1 MGSHRASSASCRRLV
16 VSWTQMSLGW
26 RSRMTRTRSMLLL
39 LVLVATASAQINFG
53 GGSSNSR
60 TPSSSGGQRPS
71 SIGSS
76 SRPSSGSSIQFANK
90 NPSAKEVAQG
100 LQSKRQTLATVLK
113 SQGVTPAVDVNIRGT
128 LGTRRLGDRCTTP
141 QRTAGTCQYI
151 FARQCRPVLTAILTQ
166 GVTSQIISYLV
177 QAIRS
182 PCGFLGFDFTLC
194 CEDQNQPQITTQ
206 PPTTPRP
213 TTQRPTTQ
221 RPTTQRPTTQ
231 TTAAPQQD
239 NCGTNSNNRIVGGT
253 EARQG
258 DWPWAVV
265 LGTKNAFSN
274 RFSVQ
279 CGGTLL
285 DQTTVLTAAH
295 CFDQAGGPNVVR
307 LGDHDINT
315 SSDGAQ
321 AVDVS
326 IRRIIQ
332 HPGWDSNSLE
342 NDICIL
348 KLSQPIQYSRDI
360 RRACLP
366 NQYKGQDLPSV
377 LARPQPIVVGWGSTS
392 TGTGPTN
399 RLRQAPVQMVTQ
411 QQCAQAYRQVSRV
424 TIGATKLCA
433 GEGTRDTCNGDSGGG
448 LFSRNLGGGYAVVGV
463 TSFGVECAR
472 DDFPGVYTRVDEYLP
487 WIQQNM
493 G

>member
-1 MGSHRASSASCRRLV
+1 MGSQPDRRRPAGAYLLATDQLSNRSAVCNL
-16 VSWTQMSLGW
+16 
-26 RSRMTRTRSMLLL
+26 SRMAGTRHLLL
-39 LVLVATASAQINFG
+39 LFFIFSTISGQINFG
-53 GGSSNSR
+53 GGGSR
-60 TPSSSGGQRPS
+60 RPSSSSGGQKPAS
-71 SIGSS
+71 SSSSGSG
-76 SRPSSGSSIQFANK
+76 SRPSSGSSILFSSDPQS
-90 NPSAKEVAQG
+90 PKEVVQG

-128 LGTRRLGDRCTTP
+128 LGTRRLGDQCTTP

-166 GVTSQIISYLV
+166 GVTQQLISYLI

-194 CEDQNQPQITTQ
+194 CEDQNQPPI
-206 PPTTPRP
+206 TTPRP
-213 TTQRPTTQ
+213 TTQQPTTPQPTTQQSTTQ
-221 RPTTQRPTTQ
+221 RPTT
-231 TTAAPQQD
+231 AAPQLD
-239 NCGTNSNNRIVGGT
+239 NCGTNANNRIVGGT
-253 EARQG
+253 ESRQG

-265 LGTKNAFSN
+265 LGTKNTFSN

-360 RRACLP
+360 RRA
-366 NQYKGQDLPSV
+366 
-377 LARPQPIVVGWGSTS
+377 
-392 TGTGPTN
+392 
-399 RLRQAPVQMVTQ
+399 
-411 QQCAQAYRQVSRV
+411 
-424 TIGATKLCA
+424 
-433 GEGTRDTCNGDSGGG
+433 
-448 LFSRNLGGGYAVVGV
+448 
-463 TSFGVECAR
+463 
-472 DDFPGVYTRVDEYLP
+472 
-487 WIQQNM
+487 
-493 G
+493 

>member
-1 MGSHRASSASCRRLV
+1 MAKARP
-16 VSWTQMSLGW
+16 
-26 RSRMTRTRSMLLL
+26 LLL
-39 LVLVATASAQINFG
+39 LLFLFSTISGQINFG
-53 GGSSNSR
+53 GSR
-60 TPSSSGGQRPS
+60 TPSTPTGSQKPS
-71 SIGSS
+71 SPSG
-76 SRPSSGSSIQFANK
+76 SRPSSGSSIQFSSEAQ
-90 NPSAKEVAQG
+90 SAKEVVQG

-128 LGTRRLGDRCTTP
+128 LGTRRLGDQCTTP

-166 GVTSQIISYLV
+166 GVTQQLISYLI

-194 CEDQNQPQITTQ
+194 CEDQNQPPITT
-206 PPTTPRP
+206 PRPTTPRP
-213 TTQRPTTQ
+213 TTQQPTTPQPTTQQSTTQ
-221 RPTTQRPTTQ
+221 RPTT
-231 TTAAPQQD
+231 AAPQLD
-239 NCGTNSNNRIVGGT
+239 NCGTNANNRIVGGT
-253 EARQG
+253 ESRQG

-265 LGTKNAFSN
+265 LGTKNTFSN

-321 AVDVS
+321 AVDVT

-366 NQYKGQDLPSV
+366 TQYRGQDLPSV

-448 LFSRNLGGGYAVVGV
+448 LFSRNLGGGFAVVGV

>member
-1 MGSHRASSASCRRLV
+1 
-16 VSWTQMSLGW
+16 
-26 RSRMTRTRSMLLL
+26 MTRTTPALLF
-39 LVLVATASAQINFG
+39 LVLVSTASAQINFG

-60 TPSSSGGQRPS
+60 PSSSSGGQRPS
-71 SIGSS
+71 SGGSS

-113 SQGVTPAVDVNIRGT
+113 SQGVTPAVDVNIRGS
-128 LGTRRLGDRCTTP
+128 LGTRRLGDQCITP
-141 QRTAGTCQYI
+141 QRTAGSCQYI
-151 FARQCRPVLTAILTQ
+151 FARQCRPILTAILTQ
-166 GVTSQIISYLV
+166 GVTQQLISYLI

-194 CEDQNQPQITTQ
+194 CEDQNQITTQ
-206 PPTTPRP
+206 AP
-213 TTQRPTTQ
+213 TTQQ
-221 RPTTQRPTTQ
+221 PTTQ

-239 NCGTNSNNRIVGGT
+239 NCGTNANNRIVGGT

-265 LGTKNAFSN
+265 LGTKNTFSN

-348 KLSQPIQYSRDI
+348 KL
-360 RRACLP
+360 
-366 NQYKGQDLPSV
+366 
-377 LARPQPIVVGWGSTS
+377 
-392 TGTGPTN
+392 
-399 RLRQAPVQMVTQ
+399 
-411 QQCAQAYRQVSRV
+411 
-424 TIGATKLCA
+424 
-433 GEGTRDTCNGDSGGG
+433 
-448 LFSRNLGGGYAVVGV
+448 
-463 TSFGVECAR
+463 
-472 DDFPGVYTRVDEYLP
+472 
-487 WIQQNM
+487 
-493 G
+493 

>member
-1 MGSHRASSASCRRLV
+1 MG
-16 VSWTQMSLGW
+16 
-26 RSRMTRTRSMLLL
+26 
-39 LVLVATASAQINFG
+39 
-53 GGSSNSR
+53 
-60 TPSSSGGQRPS
+60 
-71 SIGSS
+71 
-76 SRPSSGSSIQFANK
+76 
-90 NPSAKEVAQG
+90 
-100 LQSKRQTLATVLK
+100 
-113 SQGVTPAVDVNIRGT
+113 
-128 LGTRRLGDRCTTP
+128 TP

-151 FARQCRPVLTAILTQ
+151 FAQQCRPVLTAILTQ

-231 TTAAPQQD
+231 QPTTQTTAAPQQD

-265 LGTKNAFSN
+265 LGTKNTFSN

-326 IRRIIQ
+326 IRRLGQ
-332 HPGWDSNSLE
+332 QLSGERHMHLE
-342 NDICIL
+342 
-348 KLSQPIQYSRDI
+348 
-360 RRACLP
+360 
-366 NQYKGQDLPSV
+366 
-377 LARPQPIVVGWGSTS
+377 VVT
-392 TGTGPTN
+392 TD
-399 RLRQAPVQMVTQ
+399 PVQ
-411 QQCAQAYRQVSRV
+411 
-424 TIGATKLCA
+424 
-433 GEGTRDTCNGDSGGG
+433 
-448 LFSRNLGGGYAVVGV
+448 
-463 TSFGVECAR
+463 
-472 DDFPGVYTRVDEYLP
+472 PGHPPRL
-487 WIQQNM
+487 
-493 G
+493 

>member
-1 MGSHRASSASCRRLV
+1 MAKTRQLLILFVIFSAIS
-16 VSWTQMSLGW
+16 G
-26 RSRMTRTRSMLLL
+26 
-39 LVLVATASAQINFG
+39 QINFG
-53 GGSSNSR
+53 GGGSSRPSS
-60 TPSSSGGQRPS
+60 TSSGGQKPSSSSSGG
-71 SIGSS
+71 
-76 SRPSSGSSIQFANK
+76 SRPSSGSSIQFSSND
-90 NPSAKEVAQG
+90 PQSAKEVVQG

-113 SQGVTPAVDVNIRGT
+113 SQGVSPSVDVNIRGT
-128 LGTRRLGDRCTTP
+128 LGTRRVGDQCTTP
-141 QRTAGTCQYI
+141 QRTAGSCQYI
-151 FARQCRPVLTAILTQ
+151 FAAQCRPVLTAILTQ
-166 GVTSQIISYLV
+166 GVTQQLISYLI

-194 CEDQNQPQITTQ
+194 CEDPNQITTQ
-206 PPTTPRP
+206 APTTPRP

-231 TTAAPQQD
+231 TTVAPIQD

-253 EARQG
+253 ESRQG

-265 LGTKNAFSN
+265 LGTKNSFSN

-366 NQYKGQDLPSV
+366 TQYRGQDLPSV

-448 LFSRNLGGGYAVVGV
+448 LFSRNLGGGFAVVGV

>member
-1 MGSHRASSASCRRLV
+1 MGSS
-16 VSWTQMSLGW
+16 
-26 RSRMTRTRSMLLL
+26 
-39 LVLVATASAQINFG
+39 
-53 GGSSNSR
+53 
-60 TPSSSGGQRPS
+60 SSSGGQKPS
-71 SIGSS
+71 SSS
-76 SRPSSGSSIQFANK
+76 SSGSRPSSGGSSIQFSSND
-90 NPSAKEVAQG
+90 PQSAKEVVQG

-113 SQGVTPAVDVNIRGT
+113 SQGVSPAVEVNIRGT
-128 LGTRRLGDRCTTP
+128 LGTRRVGDQCTTP
-141 QRTAGTCQYI
+141 QRTAGSCQYI

-166 GVTSQIISYLV
+166 EVTQQLISYLI

-194 CEDQNQPQITTQ
+194 CEDQNQITTQ
-206 PPTTPRP
+206 AP
-213 TTQRPTTQ
+213 TTQRPTT
-221 RPTTQRPTTQ
+221 
-231 TTAAPQQD
+231 APQLD
-239 NCGTNSNNRIVGGT
+239 NCGTNANNRIVGGT

-265 LGTKNAFSN
+265 LGTKNTFSN

-295 CFDQAGGPNVVR
+295 CFDQSGGPNVVR

-366 NQYKGQDLPSV
+366 TQYRGQDLPSV

-392 TGTGPTN
+392 TGTGPTS

-411 QQCAQAYRQVSRV
+411 QQCANAYRQVSRV

-448 LFSRNLGGGYAVVGV
+448 LFSRNLGGGFAVVGV

-472 DDFPGVYTRVDEYLP
+472 EDFPGVYTRVDEYLP

>member
-1 MGSHRASSASCRRLV
+1 MGI
-16 VSWTQMSLGW
+16 
-26 RSRMTRTRSMLLL
+26 RMAKTRHLLL
-39 LVLVATASAQINFG
+39 LFFTFSTLSGQINFG
-53 GGSSNSR
+53 GGGSR
-60 TPSSSGGQRPS
+60 RPSSSSGGQKPSSSS

-76 SRPSSGSSIQFANK
+76 SRPSSGSSIQFSSDSQS
-90 NPSAKEVAQG
+90 PKEVVQG

-113 SQGVTPAVDVNIRGT
+113 SKGVSPAVDVNIRGT
-128 LGTRRLGDRCTTP
+128 LGTRRVGDQCTTP
-141 QRTAGTCQYI
+141 QRTAGSCQYI
-151 FARQCRPVLTAILTQ
+151 FASQCRPVLTAILTQ
-166 GVTSQIISYLV
+166 GVTQQLISYLI

-206 PPTTPRP
+206 APTTPRPTTQQP

-221 RPTTQRPTTQ
+221 RPTTQS
-231 TTAAPQQD
+231 TAAPQQD
-239 NCGTNSNNRIVGGT
+239 NCGTNANNRIVGGT
-253 EARQG
+253 ESRQG

-265 LGTKNAFSN
+265 LGTKNTFSN

-295 CFDQAGGPNVVR
+295 CFDQSGGPNVVR

-342 NDICIL
+342 NDIAIL

-360 RRACLP
+360 RRACMP
-366 NQYKGQDLPSV
+366 TAYRGQDLPSV

-411 QQCAQAYRQVSRV
+411 EQCAQAYRQVSRV

-448 LFSRNLGGGYAVVGV
+448 LFSRNLGGGFAVVGV

>member
-1 MGSHRASSASCRRLV
+1 MGI
-16 VSWTQMSLGW
+16 
-26 RSRMTRTRSMLLL
+26 RMAKTRHLLL
-39 LVLVATASAQINFG
+39 LFFTFSTLSGQINFG
-53 GGSSNSR
+53 GGGSR
-60 TPSSSGGQRPS
+60 RPSSSSGGQKPSSSS

-76 SRPSSGSSIQFANK
+76 SRPSSGSSIQFSSDSQS
-90 NPSAKEVAQG
+90 PKEVVQG

-113 SQGVTPAVDVNIRGT
+113 SKGVSPAVDVNIRGT
-128 LGTRRLGDRCTTP
+128 LGTRRVGDQCTTP
-141 QRTAGTCQYI
+141 QRTAGSCQYI
-151 FARQCRPVLTAILTQ
+151 FASQCRPVLTAILTQ
-166 GVTSQIISYLV
+166 GVTQQLISYLI

-206 PPTTPRP
+206 APTTPRP

-231 TTAAPQQD
+231 STAAPIQD
-239 NCGTNSNNRIVGGT
+239 NCGTNANNRIVGGT
-253 EARQG
+253 ESRQG

-265 LGTKNAFSN
+265 LGTKNTFSN

-348 KLSQPIQYSRDI
+348 KLSQPIQCSRDI
-360 RRACLP
+360 RRACMP
-366 NQYKGQDLPSV
+366 TQYRGQDPASV

-399 RLRQAPVQMVTQ
+399 RLRQALADGDPRAVRAGLPSSEQSDDR
-411 QQCAQAYRQVSRV
+411 CNQAVCWGGHKRHLQRRLRRRPLLKKSWRGICSGWGDKFWSRV
-424 TIGATKLCA
+424 C
-433 GEGTRDTCNGDSGGG
+433 S
-448 LFSRNLGGGYAVVGV
+448 
-463 TSFGVECAR
+463 
-472 DDFPGVYTRVDEYLP
+472 
-487 WIQQNM
+487 
-493 G
+493 

>member
-1 MGSHRASSASCRRLV
+1 MGSQAGKRRPGGANLPQLTSCQTNL
-16 VSWTQMSLGW
+16 
-26 RSRMTRTRSMLLL
+26 SRMAKTGQLLL
-39 LVLVATASAQINFG
+39 LVFIFSTISGQINFG
-53 GGSSNSR
+53 GGGSGSRKPSSSSGDLK
-60 TPSSSGGQRPS
+60 PSSSSSSSGGA
-71 SIGSS
+71 
-76 SRPSSGSSIQFANK
+76 SIQFENDQQS
-90 NPSAKEVAQG
+90 PKEVVQG

-113 SQGVTPAVDVNIRGT
+113 SQGVSPAVDVNIRGS
-128 LGTRRLGDRCTTP
+128 LGTRRLGAQCTTP
-141 QRTAGTCQYI
+141 QRTAGSCQYI
-151 FARQCRPVLTAILTQ
+151 FASQCRPVLTAILTQ
-166 GVTSQIISYLV
+166 GVTQQLISYLI

-194 CEDQNQPQITTQ
+194 CEDQNQITTQ
-206 PPTTPRP
+206 APTTPRPTTRP
-213 TTQRPTTQ
+213 TTQRPTT

-231 TTAAPQQD
+231 TTVAPIQD
-239 NCGTNSNNRIVGGT
+239 NCGTNANNRIVGGT
-253 EARQG
+253 ESRQG

-265 LGTKNAFSN
+265 LGTKNTFSN

-295 CFDQAGGPNVVR
+295 CFDQSGGPNVVR

-342 NDICIL
+342 NDIAIL

-360 RRACLP
+360 RRACMP
-366 NQYKGQDLPSV
+366 TEYRGQDLPSV

-392 TGTGPTN
+392 TGTGPTS

-411 QQCAQAYRQVSRV
+411 EQCAQAYRQVSRV

-448 LFSRNLGGGYAVVGV
+448 LFSRNLGGGFAVVGV

>member
-1 MGSHRASSASCRRLV
+1 MGI
-16 VSWTQMSLGW
+16 
-26 RSRMTRTRSMLLL
+26 RMAKTRHL
-39 LVLVATASAQINFG
+39 LVLFFTFSTISGQFNFG
-53 GGSSNSR
+53 GGGSR
-60 TPSSSGGQRPS
+60 RPSSSSGGQKPS
-71 SIGSS
+71 SSSSSGSG
-76 SRPSSGSSIQFANK
+76 SRPSSGSSIQFSSD
-90 NPSAKEVAQG
+90 PQSPKEVVQG

-113 SQGVTPAVDVNIRGT
+113 SQGVSPAVDVNIRGT
-128 LGTRRLGDRCTTP
+128 VGTRRVGDQCTTP
-141 QRTAGTCQYI
+141 QRTAGSCQYI

-166 GVTSQIISYLV
+166 GVTQQLISYLI

-194 CEDQNQPQITTQ
+194 CEDQNQITTQ
-206 PPTTPRP
+206 APTT
-213 TTQRPTTQ
+213 

-231 TTAAPQQD
+231 TTVAPIQD
-239 NCGTNSNNRIVGGT
+239 NCGTNANNRIVGGT
-253 EARQG
+253 ESRQG

-265 LGTKNAFSN
+265 LGTKNTFSN

-295 CFDQAGGPNVVR
+295 CFDQSGGPNVVR

-342 NDICIL
+342 NDIAIL

-360 RRACLP
+360 RRACMP
-366 NQYKGQDLPSV
+366 TAYRGQDLPSV

-392 TGTGPTN
+392 TGTGPTS

-448 LFSRNLGGGYAVVGV
+448 LFSRNLGGGFAVVGV

>member
-1 MGSHRASSASCRRLV
+1 MGVTEHRRRPAGALFV
-16 VSWTQMSLGW
+16 TWTQMSLGC
-26 RSRMTRTRSMLLL
+26 RSRMTRTSPALLL
-39 LVLVATASAQINFG
+39 LVLVSTASAQINFG

-71 SIGSS
+71 SSGSS
-76 SRPSSGSSIQFANK
+76 SRPSPGSSIQFANR

-151 FARQCRPVLTAILTQ
+151 FAQQCRPVLTAILTQ

-239 NCGTNSNNRIVGGT
+239 NCGTNSNNRIVGGI
-253 EARQG
+253 EARYSQSNIGNMQFRVKNNSRQG

-265 LGTKNAFSN
+265 L
-274 RFSVQ
+274 
-279 CGGTLL
+279 
-285 DQTTVLTAAH
+285 
-295 CFDQAGGPNVVR
+295 
-307 LGDHDINT
+307 
-315 SSDGAQ
+315 
-321 AVDVS
+321 
-326 IRRIIQ
+326 
-332 HPGWDSNSLE
+332 
-342 NDICIL
+342 
-348 KLSQPIQYSRDI
+348 
-360 RRACLP
+360 
-366 NQYKGQDLPSV
+366 
-377 LARPQPIVVGWGSTS
+377 
-392 TGTGPTN
+392 
-399 RLRQAPVQMVTQ
+399 
-411 QQCAQAYRQVSRV
+411 
-424 TIGATKLCA
+424 
-433 GEGTRDTCNGDSGGG
+433 
-448 LFSRNLGGGYAVVGV
+448 
-463 TSFGVECAR
+463 
-472 DDFPGVYTRVDEYLP
+472 
-487 WIQQNM
+487 
-493 G
+493 

>member
-1 MGSHRASSASCRRLV
+1 MAKARP
-16 VSWTQMSLGW
+16 
-26 RSRMTRTRSMLLL
+26 LLL
-39 LVLVATASAQINFG
+39 LLFLFSTISGQINFG
-53 GGSSNSR
+53 GGGSR
-60 TPSSSGGQRPS
+60 TPSTSTGSQKPSPS
-71 SIGSS
+71 SPSG
-76 SRPSSGSSIQFANK
+76 SRPSSGSSIQFSSEAQ
-90 NPSAKEVAQG
+90 SAKEVVQG

-128 LGTRRLGDRCTTP
+128 LGTRRLGDQCTTP

-166 GVTSQIISYLV
+166 GVTQQLISYLI

-194 CEDQNQPQITTQ
+194 CEDQNQPPITT
-206 PPTTPRP
+206 PRPTTPRP
-213 TTQRPTTQ
+213 TTQQPTTPQPTTQQPTTQ
-221 RPTTQRPTTQ
+221 RPTT
-231 TTAAPQQD
+231 AAPQLD
-239 NCGTNSNNRIVGGT
+239 NCGTNANNRIVGGT
-253 EARQG
+253 ESRQG

-265 LGTKNAFSN
+265 LGTKNTFSN

-366 NQYKGQDLPSV
+366 TQYRGQDLPSV

-448 LFSRNLGGGYAVVGV
+448 LFSRNLGGGFAVVGV

>member
-1 MGSHRASSASCRRLV
+1 MGI
-16 VSWTQMSLGW
+16 
-26 RSRMTRTRSMLLL
+26 RMAKTRHLLL
-39 LVLVATASAQINFG
+39 LFFTFSTLSGQINFG
-53 GGSSNSR
+53 GGGSR
-60 TPSSSGGQRPS
+60 RPSSSSGGQKPSSSS

-76 SRPSSGSSIQFANK
+76 SRPSSGSSIQFSSDSQS
-90 NPSAKEVAQG
+90 PKEVVQG

-113 SQGVTPAVDVNIRGT
+113 SKGVSPAVDVNIRGT
-128 LGTRRLGDRCTTP
+128 LGTRRVGDQCTTP
-141 QRTAGTCQYI
+141 QRTAGSCQYI
-151 FARQCRPVLTAILTQ
+151 FASQCRPVLTAILTQ
-166 GVTSQIISYLV
+166 GVTQQLISYLI

-206 PPTTPRP
+206 AP

-231 TTAAPQQD
+231 STAAPIQD
-239 NCGTNSNNRIVGGT
+239 NCGTNANNRIVGGT
-253 EARQG
+253 ESRQG

-265 LGTKNAFSN
+265 LGTKNTFSN

-295 CFDQAGGPNVVR
+295 CFDQSGGPNVVR

-342 NDICIL
+342 NDIAIL

-360 RRACLP
+360 RRACMP
-366 NQYKGQDLPSV
+366 TAYRGQDLPSV

-392 TGTGPTN
+392 TGTGPTS

-411 QQCAQAYRQVSRV
+411 QQCANAYRQVSRV

-448 LFSRNLGGGYAVVGV
+448 LFSRNLGGGFAVVGV

>member
-1 MGSHRASSASCRRLV
+1 MAK
-16 VSWTQMSLGW
+16 T
-26 RSRMTRTRSMLLL
+26 TKLLL
-39 LVLVATASAQINFG
+39 LLFIFSTISGQINFG
-53 GGSSNSR
+53 GGGSSRPSS
-60 TPSSSGGQRPS
+60 SSSGGQKPS
-71 SIGSS
+71 SSS
-76 SRPSSGSSIQFANK
+76 SSGSRPSSGGSSIQFSSND
-90 NPSAKEVAQG
+90 PQSAKEVVQG

-113 SQGVTPAVDVNIRGT
+113 SQGVSPAVDVNIRGT
-128 LGTRRLGDRCTTP
+128 VRIRRVGEGCTTP
-141 QRTAGTCQYI
+141 QRTAGSCQYI

-166 GVTSQIISYLV
+166 GVTQQLISYLI

-206 PPTTPRP
+206 APTTPRP

-253 EARQG
+253 ESRQG

-265 LGTKNAFSN
+265 LGTKNTFSN

-366 NQYKGQDLPSV
+366 TQYRGQDLPSV

>member
-1 MGSHRASSASCRRLV
+1 MGI
-16 VSWTQMSLGW
+16 
-26 RSRMTRTRSMLLL
+26 RMAKTRHL
-39 LVLVATASAQINFG
+39 LVLFFTFSTISGQINFG
-53 GGSSNSR
+53 GGGSR
-60 TPSSSGGQRPS
+60 RPSSSSGGQKPS
-71 SIGSS
+71 SSSSSSGSGSS
-76 SRPSSGSSIQFANK
+76 SGGSSIQFSSD
-90 NPSAKEVAQG
+90 PQSPKEVVQG

-113 SQGVTPAVDVNIRGT
+113 SQGVSPAVDVNIRGS
-128 LGTRRLGDRCTTP
+128 LGTRRLGDQCTTP
-141 QRTAGTCQYI
+141 QRTAGSCQYI

-166 GVTSQIISYLV
+166 GVTQQLISYLI

-206 PPTTPRP
+206 APTTPRPTTQQP

-221 RPTTQRPTTQ
+221 RPTTQS
-231 TTAAPQQD
+231 TAAPQQD
-239 NCGTNSNNRIVGGT
+239 NCGTNANNRIVGGT
-253 EARQG
+253 ESRQG

-265 LGTKNAFSN
+265 LGTKNTFSN

-295 CFDQAGGPNVVR
+295 CFDQSGGPNVVR

-342 NDICIL
+342 NDIAIL
-348 KLSQPIQYSRDI
+348 KLSQPIQYSRVRS
-360 RRACLP
+360 RRLP
-366 NQYKGQDLPSV
+366 RGLHKG
-377 LARPQPIVVGWGSTS
+377 G
-392 TGTGPTN
+392 
-399 RLRQAPVQMVTQ
+399 
-411 QQCAQAYRQVSRV
+411 RV
-424 TIGATKLCA
+424 FALDPA
-433 GEGTRDTCNGDSGGG
+433 EHG
-448 LFSRNLGGGYAVVGV
+448 LDMKKVIEIKH
-463 TSFGVECAR
+463 SF
-472 DDFPGVYTRVDEYLP
+472 
-487 WIQQNM
+487 
-493 G
+493 